1 MKQSPFWYWEPAFHE
16 DYTVYGK
23 GMKEEEGT
31 NKMSA
36 MTWTTKDMSPEKLD
50 GRFLKQQFG
59 DYAKSWTCKDFSFYV
74 QQNRQSLMNPVFPI
88 LGSQLLFHPN
98 YKINIPLHGLVWNA
112 NHQQFQILV
121 LSKHF
126 RSQDL
131 ERNPWFCQYIQLL
144 VQTLRHSRYRS
155 EMQKGTS
162 LDCTKEILLFRYPEL
177 KMEVMN
183 LSRLLSTKLSI
194 SFSIIY
200 HRAQAIQECRENGYP
215 VDDNHFPF
223 AFPNMKFDA
232 EWYTNS
238 LREEKQRLAKNSQEW
253 TLLPYVTTRKR
264 KEWISKYGKS
274 MTLEKWENHPSQMS
288 IPDFFQYH
296 CVKIN
301 SSSQDPYF
309 IHPRVYDR
317 FSSFFSSSSTFQTNK
332 RVFVDFEWTR
342 DCLYLVGVWILDVE
356 IDSEID
362 SEIKG
367 EERKGTY
374 HCFWAKHLDSKSE
387 YDLLQQVY
395 TFLKPFRKVLYYFYA
410 EPGAWI
416 RFCQKYQLVEESTL
430 FEDSMDI
437 HKIFWEGPVVFQ
449 GCYNCKLKE
458 IAKAMKQWGCIDIQF
473 PKDDENY
480 VEDGKH
486 SMQIAEDMYR
496 LDPSDEKRITLQES
510 LQKYNQFDVQ
520 CLGEIWYFLKVL
532 FEKKYT
538 KNVSIEL
545 KKSTQKMSV

>member
-1 MKQSPFWYWEPAFHE
+1 MERMKHSYFWYWEPAFHE

-23 GMKEEEGT
+23 GINEDEK

-74 QQNRQSLMNPVFPI
+74 QQNRHSSTFPI
-88 LGSQLLFHPN
+88 LGSQLLFHPH
-98 YKINIPLHGLVWNA
+98 YKLNIPLHGLVWNA
-112 NHQQFQILV
+112 THQQFQILV

-155 EMQKGTS
+155 SMENGKS
-162 LDCTKEILLFRYPEL
+162 LDWTKEIILFRYPEL

-183 LSRLLSTKLSI
+183 LSRLLSTKLSLP
-194 SFSIIY
+194 FSTIY
-200 HRAQAIQECRENGYP
+200 HRAQAIQQCRENGYP
-215 VDDNHFPF
+215 VDDNHFPY
-223 AFPNMKFDA
+223 AYPNMKFDA
-232 EWYTNS
+232 EWYTNC
-238 LREEKQRLAKNSQEW
+238 LREEKQRLAKISQEW

-274 MTLEKWENHPSQMS
+274 MTLDKWEHHPSQMS

-301 SSSQDPYF
+301 SPSAYDQNDQNDKKKPYF

-342 DCLYLVGVWILDVE
+342 DCLYLVGVWIIDLE
-356 IDSEID
+356 IITQ
-362 SEIKG
+362 G
-367 EERKGTY
+367 GERKGTY

-387 YDLLQQVY
+387 YDLLQEVY

-458 IAKAMKQWGCIDIQF
+458 IAKAMKQSGCIDIQF
-473 PKDDENY
+473 PKDDEHY

-486 SMQIAEDMYR
+486 SMQIAEDMYH
-496 LDPSDEKRITLQES
+496 LDPSDPKRTQQQES

-520 CLGEIWYFLKVL
+520 CLGEIWYFLK
-532 FEKKYT
+532 
-538 KNVSIEL
+538 
-545 KKSTQKMSV
+545 KSTQKMSV